1 MGKTGERVESM
12 DNDETECRE
21 AMRYS
26 WLGVEF
32 AIIVVAF
39 AVGGYLLD
47 LKLKTTPGFTAVLGV
62 TGLVAALYRA
72 IRDGMNY
79 RKWLAEH
86 RRDQDHSE
94 SDNGGDSKNAGEQR

>member
-1 MGKTGERVESM
+1 MV
-12 DNDETECRE
+12 NDDTECRE

-47 LKLKTTPGFTAVLGV
+47 LKLDTSPGFTAVLGV
-62 TGLVAALYRA
+62 TGLICALYRA
-72 IRDGMNY
+72 IRDGMQY
-79 RKWLAEH
+79 RKWLAKHKQEQKLLETH
-86 RRDQDHSE
+86 LEPHDDQPPEDASE
-94 SDNGGDSKNAGEQR
+94 